1 MTCFRACISKVID
14 LFSKASK
21 KNVDCEIGCNL
32 LNAFA
37 GSCCR
42 ANWKRNVAEL
52 HIMFEGA
59 YVKTIRLYLV
69 PFVKSQEA
77 DFQMFVFK
85 HKGSTFPLCTAT
97 QVKNTLTSLFSGV
110 D

>member
-1 MTCFRACISKVID
+1 MTCFRACISKVND

-59 YVKTIRLYLV
+59 YVKTIRLYWYPLLNH
-69 PFVKSQEA
+69 KRLISRSLCLSTKEA
-77 DFQMFVFK
+77 NFHSAQPRRLRT
-85 HKGSTFPLCTAT
+85 H
-97 QVKNTLTSLFSGV
+97 
-110 D
+110 